1 MGDDL
6 KNVLTILYL
15 AGAENIPASKV
26 PWEPNMLAAINIAL
40 NMGYMRYSLK
50 NGERYFFL
58 TDVGYQK
65 IGISPFSVRR
75 YVVETLKRWL
85 RLS

>member
-6 KNVLTILYL
+6 KDVLTILYL

-26 PWEPNMLAAINIAL
+26 PWEPNMLPAINIAL

-50 NGERYFFL
+50 NGQRYFFL
-58 TDVGYQK
+58 TDVGYRK
-65 IGISPFSVRR
+65 IGIPPFSVRR

-85 RLS
+85 RFS